1 MPSAYSAT
9 SPADRQFVKTA
20 MKAPL
25 LDPAHEASLARRWR
39 EGNDEAALHELTTA
53 YMRLVISMAAKFRHY
68 GLPMADLVSEGNV
81 GLMQA
86 AARFEPAREVRFST
100 YASWWISSSIQDYV
114 LRNWSIDRT
123 GTTSAQKYLFFNL
136 RRLRAR
142 ISDMGEGVMTQ
153 ENQKWVAG
161 HLGVPLRDVELMS
174 ARLSGSDRSLNAPL
188 TMDGDAEWQDMIA
201 DDSAPPEEA
210 VMRSRDTAR
219 RHGWIEEAM
228 KSLTPRETYIIT
240 RRRLSEEPLTLE
252 ALGDELGVSKER
264 VRQVEHQALSKLKR
278 ALEEIAG
285 DPETAGLV
293 PDA

>member
-1 MPSAYSAT
+1 
-9 SPADRQFVKTA
+9 
-20 MKAPL
+20 
-25 LDPAHEASLARRWR
+25 
-39 EGNDEAALHELTTA
+39 
-53 YMRLVISMAAKFRHY
+53 
-68 GLPMADLVSEGNV
+68 
-81 GLMQA
+81 
-86 AARFEPAREVRFST
+86 
-100 YASWWISSSIQDYV
+100 
-114 LRNWSIDRT
+114 
-123 GTTSAQKYLFFNL
+123 
-136 RRLRAR
+136 
-142 ISDMGEGVMTQ
+142 MTQ

-201 DDSAPPEEA
+201 DESVPPAEA

-228 KSLTPRETYIIT
+228 KSLTPRETYIIM

-278 ALEEIAG
+278 ALEQIAG